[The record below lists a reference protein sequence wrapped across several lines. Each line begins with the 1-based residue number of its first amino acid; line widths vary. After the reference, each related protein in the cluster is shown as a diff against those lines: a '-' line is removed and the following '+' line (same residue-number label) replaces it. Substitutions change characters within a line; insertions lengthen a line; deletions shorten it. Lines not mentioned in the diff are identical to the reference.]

1 MRRGFFFNS
10 SLMHGNFLSV
20 DKEKGQHRMLQV
32 WRNIV
37 HVLSGAN
44 CSCDIHFGQ
53 WGLNVPVIV
62 D

>member
-1 MRRGFFFNS
+1 MRRGFFVFDRF
-10 SLMHGNFLSV
+10 MHGNFLSV
-20 DKEKGQHRMLQV
+20 DKEKGRHRMLQV

-53 WGLNVPVIV
+53 
-62 D
+62 